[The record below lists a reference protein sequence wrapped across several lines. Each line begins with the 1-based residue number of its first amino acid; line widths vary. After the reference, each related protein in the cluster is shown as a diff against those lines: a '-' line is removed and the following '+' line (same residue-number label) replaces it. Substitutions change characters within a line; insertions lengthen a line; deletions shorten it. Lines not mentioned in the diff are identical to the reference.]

1 MFLETAL
8 KAHSRAARELVYLSD
23 KETEQPSSSIICHSV
38 LSSLSVPVYKINYVY
53 TYHGYSFIQLPHFHI
68 SVVTFW
74 CQKLKLSVCIWHHAY
89 VTWQTMSVQHRSTQG
104 VRSAAPRFVRLS
116 TCVVTGRGPCHCKAR
131 RPVSLYGPYR
141 PYRLSPVSVWPCLCL
156 CLYPCL

>member
-8 KAHSRAARELVYLSD
+8 KAHSRAARELDVLVGQRNWTTVFVYHLSYR
-23 KETEQPSSSIICHSV
+23 
-38 LSSLSVPVYKINYVY
+38 LSLSLYKINYVY
-53 TYHGYSFIQLPHFHI
+53 TYHGYSFIQFPHFHI

-141 PYRLSPVSVWPCLCL
+141 PYRLSPVSVWPCLSL
-156 CLYPCL
+156 SVSIPVSV